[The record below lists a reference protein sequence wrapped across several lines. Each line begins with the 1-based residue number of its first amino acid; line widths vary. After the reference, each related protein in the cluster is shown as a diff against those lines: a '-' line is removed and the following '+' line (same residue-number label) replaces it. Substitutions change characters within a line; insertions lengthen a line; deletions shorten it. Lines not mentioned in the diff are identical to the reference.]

1 MAVDTPQPVPVGDD
15 APILE
20 VMRTMRAMR
29 RLKPDP
35 VPRELI
41 EELIEAATWAPSGG
55 NLQGFSFVVVDD
67 RDVIARLAPIWR
79 KTAGWYIAM
88 QDQPP
93 PHMAQEQLNALIAA
107 LRFQAE
113 HFPEIPALIICCY
126 ELRSSVQRQVK
137 SWRRVLGAYRGLP
150 WRDALTTLH
159 HLPRFIRRGEA
170 ASIYPGVQNLLLTAR
185 AKGLGATL
193 TTWHLAFEDE
203 VRAVLGIPRHVHTYA
218 LVPIGWP
225 RGRLGTVVRRPARE
239 AIHWNRW

>member
-1 MAVDTPQPVPVGDD
+1 MTAGPASPVPLGDD

-55 NLQGFSFVVVDD
+55 NAQAFSFVVVDD

-79 KTAGWYIAM
+79 KIVSWYVGM
-88 QDQPP
+88 QGQPP
-93 PHMAQEQLNALIAA
+93 PHMTRERLHGLIAA

-113 HFPEIPALIICCY
+113 HFPEIPALVICCY
-126 ELRSSVQRQVK
+126 DLRSYTRRQLK
-137 SWRRVLGAYRGLP
+137 AWRRALAAYRRLS
-150 WRDALTTLH
+150 REDALKTLR
-159 HLPRFIRRGEA
+159 HLPRFARRSEA
-170 ASIYPGVQNLLLTAR
+170 ASIYPAVQNLLLAAR

-193 TTWHLAFEDE
+193 TTWHLALEDD
-203 VRAVLGIPRHVHTYA
+203 VKAVLGIPRHVHTYA

-225 RGRLGTVVRRPARE
+225 RGRMGPVARRPAQE
-239 AIHWNRW
+239 LIHWNHW

>member
-1 MAVDTPQPVPVGDD
+1 MATATPKPVAVGDD

-55 NLQGFSFVVVDD
+55 NIQGFSFVVVDD
-67 RDVIARLAPIWR
+67 REVIGRLAPIWR

-93 PHMAQEQLNALIAA
+93 PHMAQEQFDGLITA

-113 HFPEIPALIICCY
+113 HFPEIPALVICCY
-126 ELRSSVQRQVK
+126 EVRSSAQRQLK
-137 SWRRVLGAYRGLP
+137 AWPRVLGAYRELP
-150 WRDALTTLH
+150 WHDALTTVRH
-159 HLPRFIRRGEA
+159 FPRLVRRSEA

-193 TTWHLAFEDE
+193 TTWHLAFEDD
-203 VRAVLGIPRHVHTYA
+203 VKAVLGIPRHVHTYA
-218 LVPIGWP
+218 LIPIGWP
-225 RGRLGTVVRRPARE
+225 RGRMGTVARRPARE
-239 AIHWNRW
+239 TIHWNHW